1 MGGGSEKEPPACRQF
16 APGSRTVAT
25 VGTVATKRRVGGL
38 RPAEGDCAGTEP
50 SCQAAEGVHTRRR
63 FFGIGA
69 GKLANRGT
77 PATCMA
83 GSNSTS
89 ESGIAGDLLDAGISG
104 REGQAPATRPSAT
117 MAASRSEY
125 YGRAFT
131 CCQQP
136 SRRSVAKIGNGKTPA
151 SSSLASRM
159 TNSAP
164 VTTGA
169 LFVWPCCSVPWL
181 AKS

>member
-1 MGGGSEKEPPACRQF
+1 MKTWQSPTVVALDKTLKLRRLVKLFRQGKPCGF
-16 APGSRTVAT
+16 HKRNRQWAGARKRNRSRAASSPLGQETVAT
-25 VGTVATKRRVGGL
+25 VGTVATKRRVAAS
-38 RPAEGDCAGTEP
+38 PAEGDCAGTEP

-63 FFGIGA
+63 FFGIGT

-125 YGRAFT
+125 YGRVGY
-131 CCQQP
+131 
-136 SRRSVAKIGNGKTPA
+136 SA
-151 SSSLASRM
+151 SE
-159 TNSAP
+159 
-164 VTTGA
+164 
-169 LFVWPCCSVPWL
+169 
-181 AKS
+181 KSDLVR